1 MDSDVL
7 RIMDVNLNRTREALR
22 VIEDY
27 ARFVLDDADATE
39 AVKGCRHQVRAVI
52 EAAGADAL
60 LAARDIVSDVGR
72 DLKTPGELERGS
84 AEDVVRAAFGRL
96 SEAAR
101 VLGEY
106 GKLVSAALAT
116 AAEALRYRCYELEQR
131 VVLRGTVRRRF
142 RDVRLYVLLTEA
154 LCRGPWQQT
163 AEAAIRGGAGCLQ
176 LREKQVS
183 DRELLD
189 RARRLRELTAA
200 RGVLLAINDRPDIAR
215 LARAD
220 ILHLGQDDLS
230 VREARRIVGASLL
243 VGKSTHTL
251 EQFEAALAEEPDYL
265 SVGPMF
271 PTGTRPMGGAKLQLC
286 APLAGPQTLAAARPR
301 TALPLVAIGGIT
313 SENVGGVMA
322 VGASCVAVCAAVI
335 AADDVEAAAR
345 ALRAAIGERAAS

>member
-1 MDSDVL
+1 ML
-7 RIMDVNLNRTREALR
+7 RIIDVNLNRTREALR

-39 AVKGCRHQVRAVI
+39 AVKRCRHQVRAVI

-60 LAARDIVSDVGR
+60 LAGRDIVSDVGR

-96 SEAAR
+96 SETAR

-106 GKLVSAALAT
+106 GKLVSAAAAT

-131 VVLRGTVRRRF
+131 VVLRGTLRRRF
-142 RDVRLYVLLTEA
+142 GEVRLYVLLTEA
-154 LCRGPWQQT
+154 LCQGPWQQT

-176 LREKQVS
+176 LREKQLS
-183 DRELLD
+183 DRELMD
-189 RARRLRELTAA
+189 RARRLRELTAES
-200 RGVLLAINDRPDIAR
+200 GVLLAINDRPDIAR

-220 ILHLGQDDLS
+220 IVHVGQDDLS
-230 VREARRIVGASLL
+230 VREARRIAGANLL

-251 EQFEAALAEEPDYL
+251 DQFEAALAEEPDYL

-271 PTGTRPMGGAKLQLC
+271 PTGTRPQEHV
-286 APLAGPQTLAAARPR
+286 AGPQTLAAARPR
-301 TALPLVAIGGIT
+301 AALPLVAIGGIT
-313 SENVGGVMA
+313 PQNVGPVM
-322 VGASCVAVCAAVI
+322 GAGADCVAVCAAVI
-335 AADDVEAAAR
+335 AAEDVEAAAR
-345 ALRAAIGERAAS
+345 TLRAAIGERAAS